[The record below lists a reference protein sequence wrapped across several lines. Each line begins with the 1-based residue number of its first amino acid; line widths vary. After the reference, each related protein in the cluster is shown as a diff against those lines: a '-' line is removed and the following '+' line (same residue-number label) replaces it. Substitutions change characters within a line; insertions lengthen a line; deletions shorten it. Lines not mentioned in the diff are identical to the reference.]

1 MHFSVL
7 QFGLAFCLIPTGF
20 SQDKFNIADSI
31 NKFSIDLLAVSIK
44 RNNGKNNT
52 EQQKLDMLHI

>member
-7 QFGLAFCLIPTGF
+7 QFGLAFCLIPTAF

-44 RNNGKNNT
+44 RNKKTDDGKNNT
-52 EQQKLDMLHI
+52 AQ